1 MFLFRLK
8 RILKLGGKSLLRH
21 MLRSM
26 LTMLGIVFGVGAVV
40 AMPAVGEGASYE
52 SQERIKRLGSQNIII
67 RSVKPP
73 EEQKAGTTSTAR
85 HGLSATT
92 YGLTYADAERTR
104 STVPGVEVLVPVR
117 EVRRDIWRGGGRI
130 NGRVL
135 GTVPWY
141 LETLGQEVQKGRFLS
156 SVDMRRRAP
165 VCVIGFEVARKLFPY
180 EDPIGKRVK
189 IAGTIVSVDF
199 YHVVGVLE
207 PSVGGTAETAAITD
221 TSSAV
226 FIPITTARSRF
237 GTTDVERKPD
247 SIKAEIVELHMF
259 IVKVKDV
266 DNVVPASEM
275 IKRLLER
282 YHDKQ
287 DYEMIVPLQLLEEI
301 KRSARMF
308 SLVLGMIAAISLLVG
323 GIGIMNIMLASVT
336 ERTRE
341 IGIRRALG
349 AKRRDIIVQF
359 LTETV
364 VLSLCG
370 GVLGLGVGIVLP
382 LLIEL
387 FTGMKVIFTL
397 WSLVLAFSISVLI
410 GLIFGIYPASRAA
423 NMDPIEA
430 LRHE

>member
-40 AMPAVGEGASYE
+40 AMLAVGEGASYE

-73 EEQKAGTTSTAR
+73 EEQAGTTGTAR
-85 HGLSATT
+85 HGLQATA
-92 YGLTYADAERTR
+92 YGLTYADAERIR
-104 STVPGVEVLVPVR
+104 FTVPGVEVLVPVR
-117 EVRRDIWRGGGRI
+117 EVRRDIRHGKWKI

-156 SVDMRRRAP
+156 SVDMRRRAT
-165 VCVIGFEVARKLFPY
+165 VCVIGLEVSKKLFPY
-180 EDPIGKRVK
+180 EDPIGKRVR
-189 IAGTIVSVDF
+189 IAGTMLSRDV
-199 YHVVGVLE
+199 YQVVGVLE
-207 PSVGGTAETAAITD
+207 PSTGGTAETSAITD

-237 GTTDVERKPD
+237 GRTDVERSSD
-247 SIKAEIVELHMF
+247 SIKAETVELHM
-259 IVKVKDV
+259 IVVKVKDV
-266 DNVVPASEM
+266 NKVVWASEM

-287 DYEMIVPLQLLEEI
+287 DYEMIVPQQLLEAI

-370 GVLGLGVGIVLP
+370 GVLGLGVGIALP

-397 WSLVLAFSISVLI
+397 WSLVLAFSISALV

>member
-8 RILKLGGKSLLRH
+8 RIFKLGVKSLFRH
-21 MLRSM
+21 LLRSM

-40 AMPAVGEGASYE
+40 AMLAVGEGASYE

-73 EEQKAGTTSTAR
+73 EEEKSGEAR
-85 HGLSATT
+85 RGIQATT
-92 YGLTYADAERTR
+92 YGLTYADAEAIR
-104 STVPGVEVLVPVR
+104 STVPGVEVLVSVR
-117 EVRRDIWRGGGRI
+117 EVRRDIRRGNRKI

-141 LETLGQEVQKGRFLS
+141 IETLGQKVQKGRFLS
-156 SVDMRRRAP
+156 SIDMHKRAN
-165 VCVIGFEVARKLFPY
+165 VCVIGLEVSRKLFPY
-180 EDPIGKRVK
+180 EDPIDKHVK
-189 IAGTIVSVDF
+189 IAGTMLSVD
-199 YHVVGVLE
+199 YYRVVGVLE
-207 PSVGGTAETAAITD
+207 PSTGGTEETAVITD
-221 TSSAV
+221 TGSAV

-237 GTTDVERKPD
+237 GSTDVERKPD
-247 SIKAEIVELHMF
+247 SVKAETVELHMI
-259 IVKVKDV
+259 IVKVNDV
-266 DNVVPASEM
+266 DKVVWASEM
-275 IKRLLER
+275 IKRLLGR
-282 YHDKQ
+282 NHKKQ
-287 DYEMIVPLQLLEEI
+287 DYEIIVPLQLLEEI
-301 KRSARMF
+301 KRSAQMF

-349 AKRRDIIVQF
+349 AKRRDIIIQF

-370 GVLGLGVGIVLP
+370 GVLGLGVGVALP

-397 WSLVLAFSISVLI
+397 WSLVLAFSISALV

>member
-1 MFLFRLK
+1 MILFRLK
-8 RILKLGGKSLLRH
+8 RIFKLGVKSLFRH
-21 MLRSM
+21 LLRSM

-40 AMPAVGEGASYE
+40 AMLAVGEGASYE

-73 EEQKAGTTSTAR
+73 DEEKSGSTGG
-85 HGLSATT
+85 GLQATA
-92 YGLTYADAERTR
+92 YGLTYADAEAIR
-104 STVPGVEVLVPVR
+104 STVSGVEVLVPVR
-117 EVRRDIWRGGGRI
+117 EARRDIRNGNRKI

-141 LETLGQEVQKGRFLS
+141 LETLGQKVQKGRFLS
-156 SVDMRRRAP
+156 SVDMHRRAN
-165 VCVIGFEVARKLFPY
+165 VCVIGFEVSRKLFPY
-180 EDPIGKRVK
+180 EDPIGKRVR
-189 IAGTIVSVDF
+189 IAGTMFSADVYD
-199 YHVVGVLE
+199 VVGVLE
-207 PSVGGTAETAAITD
+207 PSTGGTEETAVITD
-221 TSSAV
+221 TGSAV
-226 FIPITTARSRF
+226 FIPITTERSRF
-237 GTTDVERKPD
+237 GSTDVERSSD
-247 SIKAEIVELHMF
+247 SIKAETVELHMI

-266 DNVVPASEM
+266 DRVVLASEM

-282 YHDKQ
+282 NHNKQ
-287 DYEMIVPLQLLEEI
+287 DFGMIVPLQLLEEI
-301 KRSARMF
+301 KRSAQMF

-349 AKRRDIIVQF
+349 AKRRDIIIQF

-370 GVLGLGVGIVLP
+370 GVLGLGVGIALP

-397 WSLVLAFSISVLI
+397 WSLVLAFSISALV

-423 NMDPIEA
+423 RMDPIEA